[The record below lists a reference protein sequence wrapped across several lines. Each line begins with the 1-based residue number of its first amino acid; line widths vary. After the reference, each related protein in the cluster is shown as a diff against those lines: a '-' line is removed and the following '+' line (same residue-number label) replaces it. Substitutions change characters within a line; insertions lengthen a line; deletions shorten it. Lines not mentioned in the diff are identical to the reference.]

1 MPKPLRSSADVPEFD
16 TYPARPARI
25 EPERE
30 LPPAVDPRLERKAQK
45 IGSTLGE
52 TVAAVR
58 DLPKRLQ
65 DVPERMNELGEQ
77 VKQRASELKEDA
89 RQAMEEIG
97 DKARQKFE
105 VARRRAAALPGK
117 MREVSR
123 EKPFHVIAGAAIA
136 AFCIGVGLRI
146 WRSS

>member
-16 TYPARPARI
+16 TYPAGVARI

-30 LPPAVDPRLERKAQK
+30 LPPAGNPRLERNATK

-52 TVAAVR
+52 TVATVR
-58 DLPKRLQ
+58 ELPKRFKEM
-65 DVPERMNELGEQ
+65 PERMNELGEQ
-77 VKQRASELKEDA
+77 VKERAHELREDA

-97 DKARQKFE
+97 GKMRQKLGQVRE
-105 VARRRAAALPGK
+105 RAAAMPGQAK
-117 MREVSR
+117 EISR
-123 EKPFHVIAGAAIA
+123 QKPFHVIAGAAIA